1 MQNTALGCSVYQYS
15 HLSVW
20 NLLKTQS
27 FASRTSLWAK
37 SHHYGRVI
45 QPPWFSKEQKMR
57 GIFLRWTKTSTLT
70 FDFQEVRLMPRQWA
84 SPEHF
89 SGGSSSPEQPQL
101 RPKNNMRNSVRTRG
115 TVSCSLLLLYIWWE
129 QPNIYLPTAPLLQFI
144 RYELIFTTS

>member
-27 FASRTSLWAK
+27 FASRTSLWATFTLLWK
-37 SHHYGRVI
+37 SNSNSLVFKGTKDERYFSMNKNFNVNF
-45 QPPWFSKEQKMR
+45 WFSRSQAHAKAVSKPR
-57 GIFLRWTKTSTLT
+57 AFLRWEQYS
-70 FDFQEVRLMPRQWA
+70 WA
-84 SPEHF
+84 ASV
-89 SGGSSSPEQPQL
+89 

-144 RYELIFTTS
+144 WYELIFTAS